1 MEEAEEVV
9 QMTGLLSGVE
19 VEAALGEPG
28 LLREVVAEAA
38 AAREE

>member
-9 QMTGLLSGVE
+9 QITGLPSGVE
-19 VEAALGEPG
+19 VEAELEEPG
-28 LLREVVAEAA
+28 LLREAEAEAA